1 VVNNVDIQ
9 PKYKAIYLN
18 KDTRYTFRILHG
30 SGKFSVT
37 INNTELADKSYVDG
51 ERTVTI
57 IPKREGP
64 ISIKVEDLEIPDS
77 QASISELLI
86 SDITRLELDVPG
98 TLIEQGS
105 SMEINV
111 TAFDTYG
118 HMFDDDQYKLMK
130 FTIEIEI
137 SQQRERGLAT
147 EIDPNNNRRFIAKGV
162 EPGNYQVNAV
172 AMKFSIR
179 PDSDKARVSSEV
191 QKIEVFQLLEIS
203 PGNLLLTPSMRYTL

>member
-1 VVNNVDIQ
+1 
-9 PKYKAIYLN
+9 
-18 KDTRYTFRILHG
+18 
-30 SGKFSVT
+30 
-37 INNTELADKSYVDG
+37 
-51 ERTVTI
+51 
-57 IPKREGP
+57 
-64 ISIKVEDLEIPDS
+64 
-77 QASISELLI
+77 
-86 SDITRLELDVPG
+86 LDVPG

-118 HMFDDDQYKLMK
+118 QMFDDDQYKLMK

-203 PGNLLLTPSMRYTL
+203 PGNLLLTPSMRFTLQILGGPSRSISSISTQTGSVEIRFDIENKRIATVDQFREITANEVGDTNLFYEIIQIRSGRGEITRRSIISKKTVPIRVRLVTSIDIPFND